1 MKNNIVLY
9 FYAVSKKK
17 SDYWLRLVDE
27 LMNVFDGVICVF
39 SPNVED
45 DIYNLFC
52 GKAVVLKE
60 PKNRFLLVGK
70 TKSKYYDSKWL
81 EGLSRH
87 PELSIEFR
95 LLRIIPYAFIR
106 PILKE
111 IIANKISFLDK
122 VLMDHK
128 ASHVMIMEP
137 KNFLYSLSV
146 IILEALCKKHKAQFN
161 FIHGSFVVNNIRMFD
176 NLNRHDKEL
185 FVKYRKVRLTKQEY
199 YEANKFM
206 NRYKSFLFKDLAEH
220 LTKIKSGF
228 KKKYFKDGCNKP
240 YVLFLD
246 SKPGNYR
253 GYYVNPEWRQTD
265 ILKAIKLFPEQY
277 DFVYKS
283 HPKGKNKYFINSLKK
298 HNIKIVDNSFDSY
311 SLIKGADVVVT
322 NVSHSFVDAM
332 LLNKK
337 VVIIGGYNYLFS
349 YESGPFVRV
358 PNLEFFGVHFNEIMN
373 KKTDSNGVRKLF
385 YLINESICDDYFDLD
400 RTIDRFKASGVFFDD
415 EKAVEMIVDF
425 YSDQLLIDKK

>member
-111 IIANKISFLDK
+111 IIANKISFLD
-122 VLMDHK
+122 
-128 ASHVMIMEP
+128 
-137 KNFLYSLSV
+137 
-146 IILEALCKKHKAQFN
+146 
-161 FIHGSFVVNNIRMFD
+161 
-176 NLNRHDKEL
+176 
-185 FVKYRKVRLTKQEY
+185 
-199 YEANKFM
+199 
-206 NRYKSFLFKDLAEH
+206 
-220 LTKIKSGF
+220 
-228 KKKYFKDGCNKP
+228 
-240 YVLFLD
+240 
-246 SKPGNYR
+246 
-253 GYYVNPEWRQTD
+253 NP
-265 ILKAIKLFPEQY
+265 A
-277 DFVYKS
+277 
-283 HPKGKNKYFINSLKK
+283 
-298 HNIKIVDNSFDSY
+298 
-311 SLIKGADVVVT
+311 
-322 NVSHSFVDAM
+322 
-332 LLNKK
+332 
-337 VVIIGGYNYLFS
+337 
-349 YESGPFVRV
+349 
-358 PNLEFFGVHFNEIMN
+358 
-373 KKTDSNGVRKLF
+373 
-385 YLINESICDDYFDLD
+385 
-400 RTIDRFKASGVFFDD
+400 
-415 EKAVEMIVDF
+415 AV
-425 YSDQLLIDKK
+425 